1 LLVVLLVCALLGLMT
16 DPQWPESV
24 NLRGVN
30 VALISTI
37 PAGAGPGELFLKQA
51 WQKWDIF
58 CRQDA
63 GVGVDDH
70 SKKLEAV
77 FERNQDVWNSKLAA
91 AVEDSLQ
98 QPIGPRWCVP
108 RPKAWGGPFAYGCI
122 FVTTSSIPASSPTK
136 SRLKVT
142 HLHIALV
149 IPNLHVPTTH
159 QCQRLT
165 IC

>member
-1 LLVVLLVCALLGLMT
+1 MLSVVLLVCALLGLMT
-16 DPQWPESV
+16 DSQWPD
-24 NLRGVN
+24 

-37 PAGAGPGELFLKQA
+37 PAGAGPGKLFLKQA
-51 WQKWDIF
+51 LQKWDIF

-77 FERNQDVWNSKLAA
+77 FERNQDVWNAKLAA
-91 AVEDSLQ
+91 AVEDPL
-98 QPIGPRWCVP
+98 VP
-108 RPKAWGGPFAYGCI
+108 DGLHQDQKHGVDRLHTAAY

-136 SRLKVT
+136 FRLKVT

-149 IPNLHVPTTH
+149 IPNLHVSTTH
-159 QCQRLT
+159 QCQRST

>member
-1 LLVVLLVCALLGLMT
+1 MLSVVLLVCALLGLMT

-37 PAGAGPGELFLKQA
+37 PAGAGPGKLFLKRA

-77 FERNQDVWNSKLAA
+77 FRNWQPLLRIHFNNPLVPDGVYQDQRHGVDRLHTAA
-91 AVEDSLQ
+91 
-98 QPIGPRWCVP
+98 
-108 RPKAWGGPFAYGCI
+108 Y

-136 SRLKVT
+136 FTLKVT
-142 HLHIALV
+142 NLHAFV
-149 IPNLHVPTTH
+149 IPNLHFPTTH